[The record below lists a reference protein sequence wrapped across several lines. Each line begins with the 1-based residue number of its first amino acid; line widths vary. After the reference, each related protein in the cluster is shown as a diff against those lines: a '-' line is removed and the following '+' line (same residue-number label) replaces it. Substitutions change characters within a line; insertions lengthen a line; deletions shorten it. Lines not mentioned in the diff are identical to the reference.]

1 MSSTRLCCLPT
12 CEAGATVV
20 CLRLALRHR
29 KQPGVQSFSEGRPRR
44 ELSPVVPCFS
54 PQSDPSPADFPGPAW
69 VSDHPSDA
77 SHSGVM
83 SGRSAQP
90 RSWGLG
96 WGGAGA
102 ALELAGA
109 QAVWPAGPTA
119 PWLADC
125 WTVHLT
131 LKTQDELA
139 CLERKRNKTP
149 SVLSPRICLS

>member
-1 MSSTRLCCLPT
+1 MSETRSATQKTARRAELLRGQ
-12 CEAGATVV
+12 AQKGA
-20 CLRLALRHR
+20 
-29 KQPGVQSFSEGRPRR
+29 QSCGPLF
-44 ELSPVVPCFS
+44 LT